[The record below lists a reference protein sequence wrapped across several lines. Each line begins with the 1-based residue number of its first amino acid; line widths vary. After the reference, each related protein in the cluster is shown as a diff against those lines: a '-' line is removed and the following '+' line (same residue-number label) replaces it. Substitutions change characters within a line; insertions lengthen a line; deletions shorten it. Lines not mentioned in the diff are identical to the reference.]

1 MYRIL
6 NLSIVFF
13 IFSLSAFAENSKP
26 QVYKG
31 EIELK
36 GGIIKVGSLN
46 IDFETDLV
54 RFYNKDG
61 TIETYSP
68 FNIVSLYFYDDL
80 ISQPRTFV
88 ALSHPPKKNTNARYY
103 LFELMKVGE
112 MDILRKS
119 IKNSDYN
126 KLKEFSFSKRVREYD
141 KTFEY
146 YVFFN
151 GELIPLSKFN
161 SSILPIIKKG
171 TGEQLDNFISER
183 RIDLRDKLQ
192 PLMVVE
198 YYNAIGR
205 KGSLKASLN

>member
-6 NLSIVFF
+6 NLSIIFF

-112 MDILRKS
+112 MDILRK
-119 IKNSDYN
+119 Y
-126 KLKEFSFSKRVREYD
+126 
-141 KTFEY
+141 
-146 YVFFN
+146 
-151 GELIPLSKFN
+151 GAP
-161 SSILPIIKKG
+161 PG
-171 TGEQLDNFISER
+171 
-183 RIDLRDKLQ
+183 
-192 PLMVVE
+192 
-198 YYNAIGR
+198 
-205 KGSLKASLN
+205 

>member
-1 MYRIL
+1 MFRVL
-6 NLSIVFF
+6 NLSIIFF
-13 IFSLSAFAENSKP
+13 IFSLSVFASDSNP
-26 QVYKG
+26 QTYKG

-36 GGIIKVGSLN
+36 NGVSKVGSLN
-46 IDFETDLV
+46 VDFETDLV
-54 RFYNKDG
+54 RFYNENG

-103 LFELMKVGE
+103 LFELLKVGE

-119 IKNSDYN
+119 IKNSDYK
-126 KLKEFSFSKRVREYD
+126 KLRQFSFSKRVKEYD

-146 YVFFN
+146 YVFFS

-161 SSILPIIKKG
+161 SSILPIIKKS
-171 TGEQLDNFISER
+171 TDGELDTFITER
-183 RIDLRDKLQ
+183 NIDLRDKLQ
-192 PLMVVE
+192 PLMIVE
-198 YYNAIGR
+198 YFNAICSSKR
-205 KGSLKASLN
+205 FNIDFN